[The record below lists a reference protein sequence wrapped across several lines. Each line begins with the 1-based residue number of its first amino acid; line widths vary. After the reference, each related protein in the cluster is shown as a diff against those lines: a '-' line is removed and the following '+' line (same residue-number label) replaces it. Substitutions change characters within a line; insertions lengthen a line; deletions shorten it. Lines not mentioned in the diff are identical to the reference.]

1 MARVIDAKYA
11 TFLGAP
17 EQIAEAL
24 QLLARSAAV
33 VDVKFANFVVTRER
47 IDLDVI
53 RAALATTPWK
63 QN

>member
-1 MARVIDAKYA
+1 MARVIDAKYT

-24 QLLARSAAV
+24 QMLSRSAAV